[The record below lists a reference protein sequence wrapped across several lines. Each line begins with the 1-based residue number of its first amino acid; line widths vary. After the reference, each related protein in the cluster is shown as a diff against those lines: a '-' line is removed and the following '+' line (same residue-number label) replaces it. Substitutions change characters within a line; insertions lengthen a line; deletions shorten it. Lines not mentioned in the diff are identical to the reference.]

1 MAMRPPRHGA
11 GWRPASI
18 FYLFQRIVWRRVLD
32 YERRMALIGYARV
45 STAEQDLAAQ
55 RAALAAAGC
64 AEIVEETASG
74 AAAARP
80 ELARVLA
87 RIRPGDT
94 LVVARLDRLAR
105 SLAHLLAVL
114 DRLQAKKAGFR
125 SLADPID
132 TAGPS
137 GTLVL
142 QILGAVAEFE
152 RALIRERTRA
162 GLAAARAR
170 GRQGGNPGLRARDPA
185 TIVRLAQAREEN
197 RLARALPTAEA
208 WIGPVRRLRPA
219 SPWPEVVR
227 AVNAGLDAGTAP
239 FSPARLKRLV
249 RLFARAGLLELGV
262 LGISLGVGRGGGR
275 DSAVGLGGEIP
286 GREGAAPPHGEAGAR
301 PAALWTGRRGRAAS
315 QTTRAVELAAAYLRG
330 RPDATLTELG
340 AALLRLGV
348 RPPRGGA
355 AWAPS
360 SLKRLLDRGRALGLI
375 TTRRDGP
382 SCGSDGQT

>member
-1 MAMRPPRHGA
+1 
-11 GWRPASI
+11 
-18 FYLFQRIVWRRVLD
+18 
-32 YERRMALIGYARV
+32 MALIGYARV

-55 RAALAAAGC
+55 RRALAAAGC

-74 AAAARP
+74 GDASRP
-80 ELARVLA
+80 ELARLLA
-87 RIRPGDT
+87 RLGPGDT

-105 SLAHLLAVL
+105 SLAHLLAVI
-114 DRLQAKKAGFR
+114 AGLEARGARFR

-132 TAGPS
+132 TTGPS

-170 GRQGGNPGLRARDPA
+170 GRRGGNPGLRARDPA
-185 TIVRLAQAREEN
+185 TIARLVAARAEA
-197 RLARALPTAEA
+197 RLARALPAAET
-208 WIGPVRRLRPA
+208 WLGPVRRLRPA
-219 SPWPEVVR
+219 TPWPEVAR
-227 AVNAGLDAGTAP
+227 AVNAGLPPGTRPLPA
-239 FSPARLKRLV
+239 ARLKRLARDFV
-249 RLFARAGLLELGV
+249 RHGLLDAAVLAPAPRQGRAG
-262 LGISLGVGRGGGR
+262 GR
-275 DSAVGLGGEIP
+275 
-286 GREGAAPPHGEAGAR
+286 
-301 PAALWTGRRGRAAS
+301 
-315 QTTRAVELAAAYLRG
+315 TRTVELAVAYLRG
-330 RPDATLTELG
+330 RPDATLAELG

-348 RPPRGGA
+348 RPPRGGT

-382 SCGSDGQT
+382 SRLTTSRRPGAAG

>member
-1 MAMRPPRHGA
+1 MT
-11 GWRPASI
+11 
-18 FYLFQRIVWRRVLD
+18 
-32 YERRMALIGYARV
+32 LIGYARV

-55 RAALAAAGC
+55 CRALTAAGC

-74 AAAARP
+74 ADRVRP
-80 ELARVLA
+80 QLARLLA
-87 RIRPGDT
+87 RIGRGDT

-105 SLAHLLAVL
+105 SLAHLLAVI
-114 DRLQAKKAGFR
+114 AGLEARGARFR

-170 GRQGGNPGLRARDPA
+170 GRRGGNPGLLARDPA
-185 TIVRLAQAREEN
+185 AIARLAEARMAA

-208 WIGPVRRLRPA
+208 WLGPVRRLRPA
-219 SPWPEVVR
+219 TPWPAVAQV
-227 AVNAGLDAGTAP
+227 VNAALPQGAKP
-239 FSPARLKRLV
+239 FSPARLKCLV
-249 RLFARAGLLELGV
+249 RLFVRAGLIEPAV
-262 LGISLGVGRGGGR
+262 LRIGPEVGMAIGRRGGGPA
-275 DSAVGLGGEIP
+275 SSHGEPGGGEGTVTP
-286 GREGAAPPHGEAGAR
+286 G
-301 PAALWTGRRGRAAS
+301 GRSTSRRNRAAS
-315 QTTRAVELAAAYLRG
+315 KTTRTIELAAAYLRG
-330 RPDATLTELG
+330 RPDATLAELG
-340 AALLRLGV
+340 TALLRLGV

-360 SLKRLLDRGRALGLI
+360 SLKRLLDHGRALGLVGLARGRL
-375 TTRRDGP
+375 TKPHPEVPTRGH
-382 SCGSDGQT
+382 C

>member
-1 MAMRPPRHGA
+1 MK
-11 GWRPASI
+11 S
-18 FYLFQRIVWRRVLD
+18 
-32 YERRMALIGYARV
+32 RMALIGYARI

-55 RAALAAAGC
+55 RRALAAAGC

-74 AAAARP
+74 GNAARP
-80 ELARVLA
+80 ELARLLA

-114 DRLQAKKAGFR
+114 DRLRAQGAAFR

-162 GLAAARAR
+162 GLAAARAQ
-170 GRQGGNPGLRARDPA
+170 GRRGGNPGLVARDPA
-185 TIVRLAQAREEN
+185 TIARLTRAREGA
-197 RLARALPTAEA
+197 RLARALPAAEA
-208 WIGPVRRLRPA
+208 WIGPVRGLRPA

-227 AVNAGLDAGTAP
+227 AVNEGLGAGTTP

-249 RLFARAGLLELGV
+249 RLLVRAGLLEPGV
-262 LGISLGVGRGGGR
+262 LGIGFGVGKARGGK
-275 DSAVGLGGEIP
+275 GGS
-286 GREGAAPPHGEAGAR
+286 RPPHGETSKCSAAGGGEGTAT
-301 PAALWTGRRGRAAS
+301 PAAHWTGRRGRAAR
-315 QTTRAVELAAAYLRG
+315 QTARTVELAAAYLRG
-330 RPDATLTELG
+330 RPDATLAQLG
-340 AALLRLGV
+340 TALLRLGV
-348 RPPRGGA
+348 RPPRGGET
-355 AWAPS
+355 WAPS
-360 SLKRLLDRGRALGLI
+360 SLKALLDRARARGLVTARSTPPPASRMSI
-375 TTRRDGP
+375 SPD
-382 SCGSDGQT
+382 

>member
-1 MAMRPPRHGA
+1 MK
-11 GWRPASI
+11 S
-18 FYLFQRIVWRRVLD
+18 
-32 YERRMALIGYARV
+32 RMALIGYARV

-55 RAALAAAGC
+55 RRALAAAGC

-74 AAAARP
+74 GNAARP
-80 ELARVLA
+80 ELARLLA

-114 DRLQAKKAGFR
+114 DRLRAQGAAFR

-170 GRQGGNPGLRARDPA
+170 GRRGGNPGLVARDPA
-185 TIVRLAQAREEN
+185 TIARLTRAREGA
-197 RLARALPTAEA
+197 RLARALPAAEA
-208 WIGPVRRLRPA
+208 WIGPVRGLRPA

-227 AVNAGLDAGTAP
+227 AVNEGLGAGTTP

-249 RLFARAGLLELGV
+249 RLLVRAGLLEPGV
-262 LGISLGVGRGGGR
+262 LGIGFGVGMGVGRQGGTVI
-275 DSAVGLGGEIP
+275 DGGM
-286 GREGAAPPHGEAGAR
+286 GKARGSKGGSRPPHGETSKCSAAGGGEGTAT
-301 PAALWTGRRGRAAS
+301 PAAQWTGRRGHAAR
-315 QTTRAVELAAAYLRG
+315 QTARTVELAAAYLRG
-330 RPDATLTELG
+330 RPDATLAQLG
-340 AALLRLGV
+340 TALLRLGV
-348 RPPRGGA
+348 RPPRGGET
-355 AWAPS
+355 WAPS
-360 SLKRLLDRGRALGLI
+360 SLKALLDRARARGLVTARSTPPPASRMSI
-375 TTRRDGP
+375 SPD
-382 SCGSDGQT
+382 